1 MFIFSHITWN
11 LSLLLYLQYQTYNL
25 MIYGYHFSTSTSR
38 AVMFDHVCF
47 LSMTKQL
54 QLQYKRVIYWL
65 MGLIMAMTGL
75 DNASNFNPYQLYK
88 IDFETLKN
96 KHHLQWAR
104 NLTNR
109 VYSSVPHILTAICTW
124 VTHSIKIF
132 QFTNYQLFICN
143 FVQWGWMQKGLSA
156 SLFHNI

>member
-1 MFIFSHITWN
+1 
-11 LSLLLYLQYQTYNL
+11 
-25 MIYGYHFSTSTSR
+25 
-38 AVMFDHVCF
+38 MFDHVCF

-96 KHHLQWAR
+96 KHHLQ
-104 NLTNR
+104 
-109 VYSSVPHILTAICTW
+109 
-124 VTHSIKIF
+124 
-132 QFTNYQLFICN
+132 
-143 FVQWGWMQKGLSA
+143 
-156 SLFHNI
+156 